1 MISNAKNRT
10 ASGNLPNMSQTII
23 SWFQPVTFITLK
35 KTVNNDFEEVITET
49 RINTQGVVQ
58 PPKPEI
64 IEIQPEGIR
73 NWEWLEIHC
82 LPNLQLNINE
92 YIIYNGLRYKVM
104 QKENYAAYG
113 YMHYLVLEAY
123 RNEY

>member
-1 MISNAKNRT
+1 MISNAKNK
-10 ASGNLPNMSQTII
+10 SVGNLPNMSQTII
-23 SWFQPVTFITLK
+23 SWFQPLTFITLK
-35 KTVNNDFEEVITET
+35 KTVDNNFEEVITET
-49 RINTQGVVQ
+49 KVNTQGVVQ

-92 YIIYNGLRYKVM
+92 YIIYNGLKYKVM

-113 YMHYLVLEAY
+113 YMLYRVLEAY
-123 RNEY
+123 RERV